1 MPTYSITADE
11 IDVNEGTVVTFT
23 VATTEVDNDTTLYWT
38 IAGTDVNTSDFVSS
52 SISGSVN
59 IIGNAASFTTTVRND
74 TTLEGYEFFIAQLR
88 TDSITGTIV
97 AVSEAILVMDT
108 STGVVLNDPENGKL
122 GCVSNDFSK
131 PAYYANGVWYK
142 VSGVAI
148 RSISQDVQGS
158 QIPPTTI
165 GFNNVNSMEV
175 IAGYNYFDIN
185 FNSDGS
191 ISGSGPNFSDT
202 YSGPSTYLT
211 PITDGAGAD
220 YEMYLVINY
229 LQPADDTGGL
239 TLAGTFYN
247 STSPGLTPWVPL
259 TSGQVVQVSSPDR
272 FSSTTVRGY
281 VNIRKKSTGVEIQR
295 YFDFFVEGY
304 DY

>member
-11 IDVNEGTVVTFT
+11 IDINEGTVVTFT
-23 VATTEVDNDTTLYWT
+23 VATTEVDNDTILYWT
-38 IAGTDVNTSDFVSS
+38 IAGTNVGTADFVSS
-52 SISGSVN
+52 SISGSVT

-97 AVSEAILVMDT
+97 AISENIRVTDT

-122 GCVSNDFSK
+122 GCVSNESSK
-131 PAYYANGVWYK
+131 PAYYANGTWYK

-148 RSISQDVQGS
+148 LGALQDVQGS
-158 QIPPTTI
+158 QIPLTTL
-165 GFNNVNSMEV
+165 GFNNSNNMEV
-175 IAGYNYFDIN
+175 IAGYNTFDLN
-185 FNSDGS
+185 FNVDGS
-191 ISGSGPNFSDT
+191 ITPQGNFTDT
-202 YSGPSTYLT
+202 YSGPTAFCT
-211 PITDGAGAD
+211 PVTAEAGAD

-229 LQPADDTGGL
+229 LQPAGTAGGL
-239 TLAGTFYN
+239 AIAGTFYN
-247 STSPGLTPWVPL
+247 STSPGVTPWVPL
-259 TSGQVVQVSSPDR
+259 TSGQVIQIYSPDK

-281 VNIRKKSTGVEIQR
+281 INIRKKSTGVEVQR

-304 DY
+304 DF